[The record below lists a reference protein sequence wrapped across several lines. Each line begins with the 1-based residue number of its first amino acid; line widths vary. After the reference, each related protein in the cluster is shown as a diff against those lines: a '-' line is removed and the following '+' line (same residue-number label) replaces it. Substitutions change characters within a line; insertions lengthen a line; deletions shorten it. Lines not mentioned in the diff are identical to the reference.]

1 MTKPRLS
8 RASTPRQPT
17 ERSYSQI
24 TLLRRLS
31 LNVAG
36 TEVDVVTN
44 GDTCRTRNIVVLKM
58 LLIGIFNRW
67 LCQKLNRM
75 PTASQNPPRS
85 SDEISRV
92 TFSLTW
98 STKVETRFALATTY
112 LTSTLKLAA
121 AHAAAGNQG
130 RPADPGF
137 RCIDCHGGVG
147 LPGRARVKALAAMDL
162 ANDSSP
168 AAAAAPP
175 PPAR

>member
-31 LNVAG
+31 LNVVG

-75 PTASQNPPRS
+75 PAASQNPPRS

-112 LTSTLKLAA
+112 LTSTLKLAGPRCHYTPPAPRNPKAGLTFTAVAKPLVASSA
-121 AHAAAGNQG
+121 AT
-130 RPADPGF
+130 
-137 RCIDCHGGVG
+137 
-147 LPGRARVKALAAMDL
+147 
-162 ANDSSP
+162 DSSRLNLLRYTP
-168 AAAAAPP
+168 IP
-175 PPAR
+175 PPA